1 MSAAAVAQVLERAA
15 LDGSTCVPV
24 DVVSAALRS
33 AGVADTE
40 AAALAA
46 VESGAAVG
54 HDGLLGH
61 PHWAAVERRVAEV
74 LRAVAGAGGLTVVD
88 APRGTDP
95 GPMESGTR
103 VVERA
108 DLLSL
113 ADAEKLAEPA
123 GMGLV
128 LVGDPAMPP
137 APGPGAVLTDVVDS
151 GVATV
156 VDAPAVAAPGPLAE
170 LVHALRTGVL
180 PTLSRD
186 QREVVVTSAD
196 DAEQALRRVVQL
208 GTDSIPRVF
217 GLDTADVLVLT
228 VRADGR
234 TGAETVRAELDTAGA
249 SDIEVRTCAEA
260 VGRAADA
267 IVLVLGAEAA
277 GSLSGDLLVGA
288 ATEARRHL
296 SVVHQTGP
304 ALAEAVARRPHR
316 HRRTLLPRL
325 LAGGESG

>member
-24 DVVSAALRS
+24 DVLSAALRS

-40 AAALAA
+40 TAVRDA

-54 HDGLLGH
+54 HADLLGH
-61 PHWAAVERRVAEV
+61 PHWAAVEQRVAEA
-74 LRAVAGAGGLTVVD
+74 LRAVAADGGLTVVD
-88 APRGTDP
+88 APRGTAP

-113 ADAEKLAEPA
+113 ADAEELAEPA
-123 GMGLV
+123 GAGLV

-137 APGPGAVLTDVVDS
+137 APGPGAVLADVVDS

-156 VDAPAVAAPGPLAE
+156 IEAAAAGATRPLAE
-170 LVHALRTGVL
+170 LVRAVRTGVL
-180 PTLSRD
+180 PTLSPD
-186 QREVVVTSAD
+186 QREVVVTPAD
-196 DAEQALRRVVQL
+196 DAEQALRRVGQL
-208 GTDSIPRVF
+208 VTDSIPRVF
-217 GLDTADVLVLT
+217 GLDVGDVLVLT
-228 VRADGR
+228 VRADGS
-234 TGAETVRAELDTAGA
+234 TGAESVRVGLDAAGA
-249 SDIEVRTCAEA
+249 DGVEVRICAEA
-260 VGRAADA
+260 VGKAAEA

-277 GSLSGDLLVGA
+277 GSLSREMLVGA

-296 SVVHQTGP
+296 SVVHQAGP

-316 HRRTLLPRL
+316 PRRTMLASLLR
-325 LAGGESG
+325 